1 MLEDVTGLAKE
12 VNDLID
18 DDGLRHVA
26 LNEFHK
32 SGLDSRVALRSVAT
46 VAFFANASAYLKDA
60 QRWEAG
66 Y

>member
-1 MLEDVTGLAKE
+1 MTGLAKK
-12 VNDLID
+12 VNYLID

-32 SGLDSRVALRSVAT
+32 SGLDSRVALRNVAT
-46 VAFFANASAYLKDA
+46 VAFLANTSAYLIYA